1 MGFTHPAIHAG
12 HIARPVVHGPIYRSG
27 IALHGEPFTAFN
39 KDDSAEEE
47 EEGDDE
53 EERSARVI
61 EDNSGL
67 TFFRF
72 PNKVE
77 KEAVSEKEEEEEE
90 NNIELVNDLSLE
102 ETSQDLTINLEDV
115 AEQEFEEVSTSSTST
130 TATTTRTTTTMT
142 PTASIVEK
150 VSEHLGEEPDISVEE
165 DVLVVKSEG
174 EKETI
179 IAVPVQKIQQLID
192 ALEVLKV
199 FFV

>member
-1 MGFTHPAIHAG
+1 MG
-12 HIARPVVHGPIYRSG
+12 S
-27 IALHGEPFTAFN
+27 
-39 KDDSAEEE
+39 
-47 EEGDDE
+47 DDE

-77 KEAVSEKEEEEEE
+77 KEAVADKEKEEEEED
-90 NNIELVNDLSLE
+90 NSELVNDLSLE
-102 ETSQDLTINLEDV
+102 ETAQDLTINLEEDV

-150 VSEHLGEEPDISVEE
+150 VSEHLGEEPDISVE
-165 DVLVVKSEG
+165 
-174 EKETI
+174 
-179 IAVPVQKIQQLID
+179 
-192 ALEVLKV
+192 
-199 FFV
+199 

>member
-1 MGFTHPAIHAG
+1 M
-12 HIARPVVHGPIYRSG
+12 
-27 IALHGEPFTAFN
+27 
-39 KDDSAEEE
+39 
-47 EEGDDE
+47 
-53 EERSARVI
+53 I

-90 NNIELVNDLSLE
+90 NNNELVNDLSLE
-102 ETSQDLTINLEDV
+102 ETSQDLTINLEEDV

>member
-1 MGFTHPAIHAG
+1 MQ
-12 HIARPVVHGPIYRSG
+12 V
-27 IALHGEPFTAFN
+27 
-39 KDDSAEEE
+39 
-47 EEGDDE
+47 
-53 EERSARVI
+53 
-61 EDNSGL
+61 
-67 TFFRF
+67 
-72 PNKVE
+72 
-77 KEAVSEKEEEEEE
+77 
-90 NNIELVNDLSLE
+90 LVPCE
-102 ETSQDLTINLEDV
+102 
-115 AEQEFEEVSTSSTST
+115 EFEEVSTSSTST